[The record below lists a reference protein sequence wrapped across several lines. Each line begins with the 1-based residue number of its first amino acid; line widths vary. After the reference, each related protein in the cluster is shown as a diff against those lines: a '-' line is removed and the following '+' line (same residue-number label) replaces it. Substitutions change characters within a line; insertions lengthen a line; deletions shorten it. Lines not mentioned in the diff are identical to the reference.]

1 MAVRRT
7 LLDAFRGEMRTNVIE
22 FGKRLWEMDSDVYI
36 FMARKAACF
45 FDCLREQNLAGVRGL
60 AISDRVLDMD
70 LSFLRGKRV
79 TLVDDCVFSG
89 TTLFHAKTAVESA
102 HAASCDTLSLSVN
115 RDWIRPQLLPGGSE
129 ADLLNFVEPL
139 LQLDDSQ
146 SVQQC
151 YDIVRA
157 ISIFPRPY
165 DVDFPHTKS
174 IKMSQAGLEQ
184 LLRTPG
190 WEPYDVSSHF
200 QTDHQV
206 RVFTVLPSDGVK
218 ASLFREHAGLESIA
232 QAVKLRLY
240 TKKLSAK
247 SWSVRLVPIVVL
259 GALDQAELLTD
270 ACWGAQ
276 LNATLSAAGFNSP
289 KSRYRLLQFLLSTS
303 LLRSFAGFATGDTA
317 PLDVEVRK
325 DLAEMAFGSHY
336 SDFIHEAN
344 QAVSRIALPHA
355 VIEPPSATTS
365 AFDSTPV
372 TVSTGG
378 ELVAECVK
386 PFTWLYR
393 NLEIPARKAVRESG
407 LQQSLDQTR
416 ADLVRLG
423 RGFSLRA
430 LIDRLSSKEIDV
442 TRFATI
448 FLDRAID
455 LGIAVPTIVE
465 DAGTIYRAFRHGED
479 AVFGEV
485 EERLTVLAL
494 QAYMDSRGIGSIYGL
509 ELQKFVVLFAQIAT
523 RDGALMERL
532 NATESVNYGCQVLSI
547 KGHLHGPVPTLVIRD
562 PSGEIGA
569 PFVDG
574 NTYPAPWLTHVWQR
588 RDILNLD
595 RGGVGPLGP
604 GDLLHPQGF
613 VARFQE
619 PTDKVAQ
626 LLVAGFSAETKQ
638 GLGAWSEDGGS
649 PSEPLL
655 RAILADINALTA
667 RGEIWEHSALQ
678 ACATSELAREWCR
691 KPPRGVAKR
700 AQFSRLLVEEGFSRH
715 INRRD
720 RGTKY
725 VIGEVP
731 DLQVGPRKEAKARR
745 IGRLLGRL
753 VGKQHALGPRP
764 LNNDTDLVMLSTCTE
779 GDHQVRALSG
789 ELAILQMR
797 LQDALRATR
806 RLAKEGEFAAA
817 KQMLRSHYVYTA
829 ANSGAMKY
837 RWFANQELPVLL
849 ANVARYCQEAD
860 PSGELQDE
868 WLEIWPEAVESTISS
883 VSPVTRAHIDAMG
896 RWLIAVNVALRLFML
911 WMSYA
916 GSETPASDADV
927 KGAAADLREW
937 CRQFRAHSSDE
948 VGEMRAIVAEVSTL
962 LEPLDKDR
970 LEALCRRAADTLNGP
985 ARHEFS
991 RLLDDSRLLCE
1002 SFGSPGEFRPYPYAL
1017 YFDAG
1022 DVKSPAGRW
1031 IDAELRMKLTELAD
1045 DSYRLLESSRNPW
1058 RSGQWVLL
1066 RGNRGSTTAA
1076 ELCAR
1081 LAVRCVERGFRFR
1094 TVLIARMSYQDCVR
1108 DMSGSLKLAD
1118 TDFLRRVSSIRSSAL
1133 PDALKNEIVCLQDA
1147 NSVGLQEAAKVANAL
1162 GISMPPESEMGEL
1175 QSRSKELPTREYL
1188 MSRFS
1193 LPCTAH
1199 LPTSNTMPKELSQ
1212 EEMPLDNTV
1221 EALYGRVDVG
1231 IITIRVDEFEA
1242 VLARYSKHRHV
1253 NGIEANYFVADVV
1266 DAQGHDRIV
1275 AIARSTEQGQGP
1287 AQALASAMITEL
1299 NPAWLLVVGIAGGLP
1314 DAEYSLGDVLLSL
1327 RMNDF
1332 SVTAHLEGKPPT
1344 FQDMGGPATF
1354 EVQKLLSTIVGV
1366 RELVNWNDELVTA
1379 KPQLDVPTLDGDELY
1394 GTVDWKQSV
1403 VDSLKQNFPPGFPT
1417 RKPRFHPAVMITSN
1431 TLVKGTDLAKQ
1442 WKHSARSAAGVE
1454 MELGGVARAAYS
1466 KNKGTNVLAIRGL
1479 SDIVGYRRS
1488 PSWTGFACSTA
1499 AAFCDALARSG
1510 LIGLPKN
1517 KMQNHRIAAARSE
1530 EEATG

>member
-1 MAVRRT
+1 MAGRHT
-7 LLDAFRGEMRTNVIE
+7 FLDAFRGEMRTNVSE

-45 FDCLREQNLAGVRGL
+45 FDCLREQHLAGVRGL
-60 AISDRVLDMD
+60 AVSDRILDMD

-89 TTLFHAKTAVESA
+89 TTLFHAKSAVEKA
-102 HAASCDTLSLSVN
+102 LAASCDTLTLSVN

-129 ADLLNFVEPL
+129 ANLLNFVEPL

-174 IKMSQAGLEQ
+174 IKMSQEGLEQ

-200 QTDHQV
+200 QMDHEV

-259 GALDQAELLTD
+259 GALDQTELLTD
-270 ACWGAQ
+270 ACWGARM
-276 LNATLSAAGFNSP
+276 NVTLSAAGFISP

-303 LLRSFAGFATGDTA
+303 LLRTFAGFASGDVT

-336 SDFIHEAN
+336 SDFIDEAN
-344 QAVSRIALPHA
+344 HAVSHIALPRA
-355 VIEPPSATTS
+355 VAEPPSATTS
-365 AFDSTPV
+365 AFDRSPV
-372 TVSTGG
+372 TVSTTG
-378 ELVAECVK
+378 ELVAECVR

-393 NLEIPARKAVRESG
+393 NLEIPARKVVRESG

-416 ADLVRLG
+416 PELVRLG

-430 LIDRLSSKEIDV
+430 LIDRLSSEEIDV
-442 TRFATI
+442 YRFATI

-465 DAGTIYRAFRHGED
+465 DGGAIYRAFRHGED
-479 AVFGEV
+479 AVFGEA
-485 EERLTVLAL
+485 EERLTTLAL
-494 QAYMDSRGIGSIYGL
+494 QAYMDSRGIGSIYSL

-523 RDGALMERL
+523 REGTLMERL

-547 KGHLHGPVPTLVIRD
+547 KGHLHGPVPTLVVRD

-574 NTYPAPWLTHVWQR
+574 NTYPAPWLTRVWER
-588 RDILNLD
+588 RDILKVD
-595 RGGVGPLGP
+595 RGGVGQLGP
-604 GDLLHPQGF
+604 GDLLHPKGF
-613 VARFQE
+613 VARFQD
-619 PTDKVAQ
+619 PDDKVAQ
-626 LLVAGFSAETKQ
+626 LFVAGFSAETKQ
-638 GLGAWSEDGGS
+638 ILGAWGTDKGD
-649 PSEPLL
+649 PTEPLL
-655 RAILADINALTA
+655 RALLGDINALTA
-667 RGEIWEHSALQ
+667 KGEIWQNSALQ
-678 ACATSELAREWCR
+678 DCATSELARDWCR
-691 KPPRGVAKR
+691 KPPLGLAKR
-700 AQFSRLLVEEGFSRH
+700 AQFSRLLVEEGFATH
-715 INRRD
+715 VNRRN

-731 DLQVGPRKEAKARR
+731 NLQVGPRKEAKARR

-753 VGKQHALGPRP
+753 VGKHHALGPRP

-797 LQDALRATR
+797 LQDALKATR
-806 RLAKEGEFAAA
+806 QLAKEGDFAAA
-817 KQMLRSHYVYTA
+817 KQLLRSHYAYTA

-837 RWFANQELPVLL
+837 RWFANQDLPVLL
-849 ANVARYCQEAD
+849 STVARYCREAD

-868 WLEIWPEAVESTISS
+868 WLEIWPEGVESMLSS

-911 WMSYA
+911 WMSNA
-916 GSETPASDADV
+916 ASEAPASDADV
-927 KGAAADLREW
+927 KKAAADLFEW
-937 CRQFRAHSSDE
+937 CRQFKAHNGDE
-948 VGEMRAIVAEVSTL
+948 AGEMKSIVAEASTL
-962 LEPLDKDR
+962 MVPLDRDR
-970 LEALCRRAADTLNGP
+970 LEDLCRRAAETLNSQ

-991 RLLDDSRLLCE
+991 RLLDDSRMLCE
-1002 SFGSPGEFRPYPYAL
+1002 SFGAPGEFRPYPYAL

-1022 DVKSPAGRW
+1022 DVKSSTGRR
-1031 IDAELRMKLTELAD
+1031 IDAELRMVLTELAD
-1045 DSYRLLESSRNPW
+1045 DSYRLLEGARNPW
-1058 RSGQWVLL
+1058 RSGQWILL

-1081 LAVRCVERGFRFR
+1081 LAHQCVERGFPFR
-1094 TVLIARMSYQDCVR
+1094 AVLVARMSYQDCVR
-1108 DMSGSLKLAD
+1108 DMSGSLKVAD
-1118 TDFLRRVSSIRSSAL
+1118 TEFLRRVSSVRGSAL
-1133 PDALKNEIVCLQDA
+1133 PEALKNEIVCLQDA
-1147 NSVGLQEAAKVANAL
+1147 SSVGLQEASKVANAL
-1162 GISMPPESEMGEL
+1162 GVSAPLESEVETLQSISEEL
-1175 QSRSKELPTREYL
+1175 QTREYL

-1193 LPCTAH
+1193 LPCTAL
-1199 LPTSNTMPKELSQ
+1199 LPIAETIFKVHPETARP
-1212 EEMPLDNTV
+1212 PLDTV
-1221 EALYGRVDVG
+1221 ESLSGRVDVG

-1242 VLARYSKHRHV
+1242 VLARYGKHRHV
-1253 NGIEANYFVADVV
+1253 EGFEANYFVADVV
-1266 DAQGHDRIV
+1266 DAQDRGRIV

-1344 FQDMGGPATF
+1344 FQDMGGPAAF

-1366 RELVNWNDELVTA
+1366 QELANWNDELVA
-1379 KPQLDVPTLDGDELY
+1379 ANPPLDIPTLNGDELY

-1403 VDSLKQNFPPGFPT
+1403 IDSLNQNFPPGCPT
-1417 RKPRFHPAVMITSN
+1417 RKPKFHPAVMITSN
-1431 TLVKGTDLAKQ
+1431 TLVKGTELAMQ
-1442 WKHSARSAAGVE
+1442 WKQSARSAAGVE

-1479 SDIVGYRRS
+1479 SDIVGYKRS
-1488 PSWTGFACSTA
+1488 PAWTGFACGTA
-1499 AAFCDALARSG
+1499 AAFCEALVRSG
-1510 LIGLPKN
+1510 LIGLPPSR
-1517 KMQNHRIAAARSE
+1517 M
-1530 EEATG
+1530 